1 MVSVGPALGDGFLVR
16 IRDARSGCMLLSVT
30 KHVSGKLERAARSEE
45 AAVEHGQ
52 GESAG
57 FGQLEARASECVEP
71 VSTCC
76 WLAAASR
83 SAWASLMSS
92 VSGSAPSS
100 RLATVWGLA
109 ACSVIRNWIEVLAG

>member
-1 MVSVGPALGDGFLVR
+1 
-16 IRDARSGCMLLSVT
+16 MLLSVT

-71 VSTCC
+71 
-76 WLAAASR
+76 L
-83 SAWASLMSS
+83 
-92 VSGSAPSS
+92 
-100 RLATVWGLA
+100 GLDLLL
-109 ACSVIRNWIEVLAG
+109 ACSGVEECLGLVNEQRLGFRSEQPSCNSLGAGRLLRYPQLD